1 MRLRSLKN
9 IGLGKT
15 TRASTRFAAM
25 VENAGRMAGM
35 PVGPLALNDE
45 VAIDLGWRIL
55 LATEADLGPDA
66 IEPRQTRRIELQNDA
81 VDMLLFDFLQE
92 LIYFKDAERLLLRAR
107 EIDIKKKGDVYS
119 LKAAATGEPLDPAR
133 HQQRADVKALTL
145 HDFHVER
152 DESGWKTTATTPATF
167 TLSGIYTVSA
177 DCTMVQTPTTGMAPT
192 FFGVIAADSN
202 KIYQIRT
209 DAGTE
214 SIVFER
220 VESVGQN
227 ENGQ

>member
-1 MRLRSLKN
+1 MMREGEPMTARM
-9 IGLGKT
+9 ITKT
-15 TRASTRFAAM
+15 CTTFWTLAAVAAWAAPSQAQTSCDNSTIKGYYAA
-25 VENAGRMAGM
+25 
-35 PVGPLALNDE
+35 
-45 VAIDLGWRIL
+45 
-55 LATEADLGPDA
+55 LATAWIGPNTPPYMA
-66 IEPRQTRRIELQNDA
+66 TPPYTPFFGLRE
-81 VDMLLFDFLQE
+81 VFFDGAGNF
-92 LIYFKDAERLLLRAR
+92 
-107 EIDIKKKGDVYS
+107 S
-119 LKAAATGEPLDPAR
+119 S
-133 HQQRADVKALTL
+133 
-145 HDFHVER
+145 
-152 DESGWKTTATTPATF
+152 SGWKTTATTPETF

-177 DCTMVQTPTTGMAPT
+177 DCTMKQTPTTGMTPT